1 MAMYLT
7 SVTVSPGFTS
17 VPTLKPACF
26 SFSIRI
32 GLAKSLFIVLE
43 EPVGH
48 GIAYLRILPPGLRP
62 QIGAIAGGAGTQ
74 DIPYLFIRMP
84 DRVRGVS
91 VKDRHE

>member
-26 SFSIRI
+26 SFFYPYRV
-32 GLAKSLFIVLE
+32 GKCLFIVLE
-43 EPVGH
+43 EPIGH

-62 QIGAIAGGAGTQ
+62 QIGAVAGGAGTQ
-74 DIPYLFIRMP
+74 DIPYLFHP
-84 DRVRGVS
+84 DA
-91 VKDRHE
+91 